1 MQNAKHIQTQLELAR
16 TLTAGKVQQL
26 VNAHHTD
33 PVSRQILEQMQHTLT
48 RIEGAQARISTGQYG
63 RCEICRQPI
72 EPERLEIFPYTE
84 HCAACQRATERKVLR
99 GTRQTNHPSII
110 ERRL

>member
-1 MQNAKHIQTQLELAR
+1 MPNAKQVQTQLELERRLA
-16 TLTAGKVQQL
+16 AGKVQQL

-48 RIEGAQARISTGQYG
+48 RIEGAQARISIGQYG

-72 EPERLEIFPYTE
+72 EAERLEIFPYTE

-99 GTRQTNHPSII
+99 GTHQTNQSTII